1 MNHQLDPS
9 RTQSRVAGDVPG
21 AAALSICES
30 MLIALNDRKILND
43 KDARD
48 VLADAAQSHRSA
60 APESTNAEMH
70 LAVATL
76 IEKIMNGENSVRR
89 I

>member
-1 MNHQLDPS
+1 MNHQLDSS
-9 RTQSRVAGDVPG
+9 RKHTHVVGDVAG

-30 MLIALNDRKILND
+30 MLIALNDRKILED

-48 VLADAAQSHRSA
+48 VLADAALSHRSA
-60 APESTNAEMH
+60 APESPNPELH
-70 LAVATL
+70 LAVAAL
-76 IEKIMNGENSVRR
+76 IEKIMNGENSIRR